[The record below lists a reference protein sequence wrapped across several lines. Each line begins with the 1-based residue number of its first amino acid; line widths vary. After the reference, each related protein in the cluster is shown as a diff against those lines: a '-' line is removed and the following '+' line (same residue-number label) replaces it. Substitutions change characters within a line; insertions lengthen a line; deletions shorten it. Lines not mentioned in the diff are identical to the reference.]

1 MTPSA
6 RAAGA
11 PSPSPLRRGALAF
24 RGLAAAFFAL
34 APATARTEDAAPIT
48 IELNRL
54 EPQPDLKPAAGC
66 RAWLLMRNPG
76 AEALD
81 PLRLDLLLFGKDG
94 VIARRLA
101 LDVGPVPA
109 NKTMARVFDLSALPC
124 ESIGG
129 VLLNDVLACNK
140 GDDGRAAC
148 AARITT
154 ASRVSGVN
162 FEK

>member
-1 MTPSA
+1 MIPSA

-11 PSPSPLRRGALAF
+11 PSPFSPRRGGLAF
-24 RGLAAAFFAL
+24 AGLAAALFTL
-34 APATARTEDAAPIT
+34 APAAARAEDPAPIT

-101 LDVGPVPA
+101 LDVGPLPGA
-109 NKTMARVFDLSALPC
+109 KTMARVFDLSALPC
-124 ESIGG
+124 ENIGS

-140 GDDGRAAC
+140 GDDARAAC

-154 ASRVSGVN
+154 ASRVTGVN